1 MNFQNTQD
9 GGRKQIPNLCF
20 WLPQVFC
27 TMNVLSSINIILK
40 RKINKRWEILTKKLW
55 FIPIILTLENKRKM
69 IYCKKEVCATEL
81 DLLCKTKRRP
91 CHVHREFYFFLL
103 YIVDFHFFF
112 LPTCSWYDVQMWIF
126 WSSFRSYRK
135 HNSLPSEMLLAIDVS
150 YIFTIIFRTFLFL
163 KKIIYFFIL
172 STISLPSPFPSPC
185 CFPSSHPP
193 QIHSSCNSI
202 RKRAGLHG
210 YQ

>member
-1 MNFQNTQD
+1 
-9 GGRKQIPNLCF
+9 
-20 WLPQVFC
+20 
-27 TMNVLSSINIILK
+27 
-40 RKINKRWEILTKKLW
+40 
-55 FIPIILTLENKRKM
+55 M

-112 LPTCSWYDVQMWIF
+112 LPTCSCYDVQMWIF

-135 HNSLPSEMLLAIDVS
+135 HNSSPSGMLLAIDVS

-202 RKRAGLHG
+202 QKRAGLHG